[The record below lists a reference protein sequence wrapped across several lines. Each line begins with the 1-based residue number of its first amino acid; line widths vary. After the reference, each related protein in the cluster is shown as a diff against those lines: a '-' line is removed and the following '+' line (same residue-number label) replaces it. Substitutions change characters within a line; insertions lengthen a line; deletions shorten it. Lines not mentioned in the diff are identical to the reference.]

1 MDELQARATNETL
14 VGEALAPLR
23 DRVGI
28 ATKSGFKLDP
38 TTGATIGVD
47 SRPDHIAPVRVE
59 TPPFMV
65 GAHPD
70 ISAPI
75 MIRCSSR
82 TGGRRTCG
90 FSRST
95 N

>member
-47 SRPDHIAPVRVE
+47 SRPDHIAPVRLEIPILSLNPGFRQRWV
-59 TPPFMV
+59 
-65 GAHPD
+65 
-70 ISAPI
+70 APVACE
-75 MIRCSSR
+75 R
-82 TGGRRTCG
+82 
-90 FSRST
+90 
-95 N
+95 